1 MRLKVYAADTSVL
14 YDQTLFENLYG
25 RVSEYRRRK
34 TDKMRLKNDRC
45 LSIGVEFLLMCA
57 CSDFGIDY
65 GKMDMAENEFAKPEF
80 KNGRLHFNLS
90 HSGERAMCIMSDMPV
105 GCDVEK
111 IGPANMNIA
120 KRFFSQDE
128 NESVKNNDDFYR
140 IWTQK
145 ESYIKCTGL
154 GMHTP
159 MDEFSVL
166 AVSKGAEYSLFA
178 PDAIDGYR
186 YAWCVRNLKGRCDC
200 CDTIEWKHIG
210 FFG

>member
-14 YDQTLFENLYG
+14 YDQALFDNLYG
-25 RVSEYRRRK
+25 SVSEYRRRK
-34 TDKMRLKNDRC
+34 TDKMRLRKDRC
-45 LSIGVEFLLMCA
+45 LSLGVEFLLMCA
-57 CSDFGIDY
+57 CDDFGIDCS
-65 GKMDMAENEFAKPEF
+65 KMEIVENEFSKPEF
-80 KNGRLHFNLS
+80 KDCRMHFNLS

-111 IGPANMNIA
+111 VRVAKTDIA
-120 KRFFSQDE
+120 RRFFSKDE
-128 NESVKNNDDFYR
+128 REAVKSDDDFYR

-159 MDEFSVL
+159 LDEFSVIS
-166 AVSKGAEYSLFA
+166 VSKGDEYSLFA

-186 YAWCVRNLKGRCDC
+186 YAWCVKNSNVKYDC
-200 CDTIEWKHIG
+200 CDAIEWKHI
-210 FFG
+210 